1 MECNWALTHDTMIAI
16 SSCASHALST
26 LRTVQTSEIG
36 RTTLTWD
43 HCRWIN
49 NHYNLRLGGIDA
61 AYSGEEKG
69 TNGSIAPQKT
79 LDVLQALHAAATIAA
94 DPDAVVHVPM
104 FIDAGAS
111 EGRALL
117 HWAFMVTQQEDFEPK
132 PIEVYGFELPHLR
145 GYQEIHQSAEARAAK
160 ELSCPV
166 HFQIVWKDCKNIRS
180 LSQEFDGLSDRLCVL
195 YTFWT
200 CWYVHDKVKL
210 LKLVAAEPTIMAMA
224 VYLTSRDKPYKG
236 QPFDTEF
243 ILHQLCKHSA
253 DSKWSL
259 YTSIPGCRFICGNET
274 ATAVVLRR
282 IVVPQG
288 MSDNKQLKESS
299 GNHQSQDLLEAN
311 CRPVHFDGFQVLGL
325 GPDTKDGWSDMCNDC
340 GGGGK

>member
-1 MECNWALTHDTMIAI
+1 MECYRAPTHDTVVAI
-16 SSCASHALST
+16 MSCDAYSPTT
-26 LRTVQTSEIG
+26 LHTEQTKERRS
-36 RTTLTWD
+36 TLTWD
-43 HCRWIN
+43 RCRWIY

-79 LDVLQALHAAATIAA
+79 LDVLQALHAAATTAA
-94 DPDAVVHVPM
+94 DTDDVVHVPM

-117 HWAFMVTQQEDFEPK
+117 HWAFMVTQQKDFEPK

-145 GYQEIHQSAEARAAK
+145 GYQEIHQSAETRAAE

-166 HFQIVWKDCKNIRS
+166 HFRIVWKDCKNIRS
-180 LSQEFDGLSDRLCVL
+180 LSEEFYGLSDRLCVL

-200 CWYVHDKVKL
+200 CWYVEDKLKL

-243 ILHQLCKHSA
+243 ILHQLCKHSTE
-253 DSKWSL
+253 SKWSL

-274 ATAVVLRR
+274 ATAVVFRR
-282 IVVPQG
+282 IESMRDKEQSNES
-288 MSDNKQLKESS
+288 SDNQ
-299 GNHQSQDLLEAN
+299 QSQDLLEAFV
-311 CRPVHFDGFQVLGL
+311 RPVHFDGFQVLGL